1 VVKNDSVVSILRV
14 LTKRGGV
21 DEKTGDVSLRYVVDF
36 FVDSDEVAVKLS
48 KCATGNPF
56 LPPCQGLTPL
66 ILLRDTLTLKEHES
80 A

>member
-1 VVKNDSVVSILRV
+1 MKKPDTYS
-14 LTKRGGV
+14 K
-21 DEKTGDVSLRYVVDF
+21 RYVEDF